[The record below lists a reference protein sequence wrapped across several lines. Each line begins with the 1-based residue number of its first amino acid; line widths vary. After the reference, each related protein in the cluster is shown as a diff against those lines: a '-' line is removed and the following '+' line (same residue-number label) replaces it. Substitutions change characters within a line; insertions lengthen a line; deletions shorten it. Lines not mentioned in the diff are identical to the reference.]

1 VKAIKRLPPPL
12 SRAVPVPSVL
22 SPSAAAISGVTA
34 SSAPVSNI
42 SGKGPRPLMLT
53 STITSPA
60 STETG
65 TTDSDPEI
73 MRESA
78 NPSALA
84 AFASTVGSNTLA
96 T

>member
-1 VKAIKRLPPPL
+1 MPPL

-22 SPSAAAISGVTA
+22 SPSAAAVSGVTA
-34 SSAPVSNI
+34 STAPVSNI
-42 SGKGPRPLMLT
+42 GGNGLRPLRLK

-65 TTDSDPEI
+65 TTDSVPEM

-78 NPSALA
+78 DPSASP
-84 AFASTVGSNTLA
+84 AFATPGGSNTLA